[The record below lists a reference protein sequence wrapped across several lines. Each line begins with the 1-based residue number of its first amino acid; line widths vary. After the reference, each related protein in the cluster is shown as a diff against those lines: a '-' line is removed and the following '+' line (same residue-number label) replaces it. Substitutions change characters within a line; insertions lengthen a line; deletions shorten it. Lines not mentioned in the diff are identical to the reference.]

1 MNLVWAAL
9 IVTVVAGVAIGLM
22 LLVRRRA
29 PDGSYFADGDRA
41 AGVFG
46 VLATGFAVLL
56 GFVVFLAFDS
66 YDTARSGA
74 EDEAVVLAQQ
84 VETAQFFPE
93 EFRARLTGQLVCYGR
108 SVTGEEWSQME
119 DGTLDDAAPN
129 QWSDELFATLRSV
142 HDPTDQ
148 ELSAFE
154 RWLDQR
160 SERERARNDRI
171 HGASGVI
178 PLPLWIVLFFL
189 SGVILLYMLLFADSG
204 ERALTQ
210 AVMMGTVA
218 ALVSSLLLLVAFL
231 DDPFHDGVGGLQP
244 TSMQRT
250 LRVIDEEV
258 ALIGLEVDPPCDTN
272 GLPR

>member
-1 MNLVWAAL
+1 MNLVWAAV
-9 IVTVVAGVAIGLM
+9 IVTAVAGGAIGLM

-74 EDEAVVLAQQ
+74 EDEAVVLTQQ
-84 VETAQFFPE
+84 VETAQFLPE
-93 EFRARLTGQLVCYGR
+93 DVRARLTGQLVCYGR
-108 SVTGEEWSQME
+108 SVSGEEWSRME
-119 DGTLDDAAPN
+119 AGTLDDAAPN
-129 QWSDELFATLRSV
+129 QWSDELFRTLRTV
-142 HDPTDQ
+142 QDPSDQ
-148 ELSAFE
+148 ELSAFD

-160 SERERARNDRI
+160 AERERARNDRV

-178 PLPLWIVLFFL
+178 PLPLWVVLFFL
-189 SGVILLYMLLFADSG
+189 SAVILLYMLLFADSG
-204 ERALTQ
+204 ERVVTQ

-218 ALVSSLLLLVAFL
+218 ALITSLLLLVAFL
-231 DDPFHDGVGGLQP
+231 DDPFHDGVGGLRP
-244 TSMQRT
+244 TAMERT
-250 LRVIDEEV
+250 LQVIDQEIGR
-258 ALIGLEVDPPCDTN
+258 LGLEVDPPCDAD

>member
-66 YDTARSGA
+66 YDTSRAGA

-84 VETAQFFPE
+84 LETAQLLPAGDRSE
-93 EFRARLTGQLVCYGR
+93 LTGQLICYGR
-108 SVTGEEWSQME
+108 SVAGEEWDRME
-119 DGTLDDAAPN
+119 AGRLDAQPNRWSADLFRSVLRIEAAGEAQQSTLD
-129 QWSDELFATLRSV
+129 
-142 HDPTDQ
+142 
-148 ELSAFE
+148 

-160 SERERARNDRI
+160 SAREQARNARI
-171 HGASGVI
+171 HGASGI
-178 PLPLWIVLFFL
+178 LPAPLWIVLLFL
-189 SGVILLYMLLFADSG
+189 SLVLFVYMLLFADSG
-204 ERALTQ
+204 ERAITQ
-210 AVMMGTVA
+210 GAMMGTVA
-218 ALVSSLLLLVAFL
+218 VLISTLLLLVAFL
-231 DDPFHDGVGGLQP
+231 DDPYHDGVGGLQP
-244 TSMQRT
+244 VAMQRT
-250 LRVIDEEV
+250 LHAIGTELL
-258 ALIGLEVDPPCDTN
+258 ALDLEVTPPCDAN

>member
-1 MNLVWAAL
+1 MNLVWAAV
-9 IVTVVAGVAIGLM
+9 IVTAVAGGAIGLM

-74 EDEAVVLAQQ
+74 EDEAVVLTQQ
-84 VETAQFFPE
+84 VETAQFLPE
-93 EFRARLTGQLVCYGR
+93 DVRARLTGQLVCYGR
-108 SVTGEEWSQME
+108 SVSGEEWSRME
-119 DGTLDDAAPN
+119 AGTLDDAAPN
-129 QWSDELFATLRSV
+129 RWSDELFRTLRTV
-142 HDPTDQ
+142 QDPSDQ
-148 ELSAFE
+148 ELSAFD

-160 SERERARNDRI
+160 AERERARNDRV

-178 PLPLWIVLFFL
+178 PLPLWVVLFFL
-189 SGVILLYMLLFADSG
+189 SAVILLYMLLFADSG
-204 ERALTQ
+204 ERVVTQ

-218 ALVSSLLLLVAFL
+218 ALITSLLLLVAFL
-231 DDPFHDGVGGLQP
+231 DDPFHDGVGGLRP
-244 TSMQRT
+244 TAMERT
-250 LRVIDEEV
+250 LQVIDQEIGR
-258 ALIGLEVDPPCDTN
+258 LGLEVDPPCDAD

>member
-1 MNLVWAAL
+1 VNLVWAAL
-9 IVTVVAGVAIGLM
+9 VVAVVVAVAVALM
-22 LLVRRRA
+22 LLVRRGA

-56 GFVVFLAFDS
+56 GFIVFLAFDS

-74 EDEAVVLAQQ
+74 ENEAVVLGQQ
-84 VETAQFFPE
+84 VETAQFLPE
-93 EFRARLTGQLVCYGR
+93 PQRAALTGELVCYGR
-108 SVTGEEWSQME
+108 AVAGEEWDRME
-119 DGTLDDAAPN
+119 AGTLDDAAPN
-129 QWSDELFATLRSV
+129 QWSDELFRTLRSV
-142 HDPTDQ
+142 RDPSDQ
-148 ELSAFE
+148 ELSALD

-189 SGVILLYMLLFADSG
+189 SGVILLYMLFFADSG
-204 ERALTQ
+204 ERVVTQ

-218 ALVSSLLLLVAFL
+218 ALITSLLLLVAFL
-231 DDPFHDGVGGLQP
+231 DDPFQGGVGGLRP
-244 TSMQRT
+244 TSMERT
-250 LRVIDEEV
+250 LRVIDQEIGR
-258 ALIGLEVDPPCDTN
+258 LGLEVDPPCDAQ
-272 GLPR
+272 GRPR